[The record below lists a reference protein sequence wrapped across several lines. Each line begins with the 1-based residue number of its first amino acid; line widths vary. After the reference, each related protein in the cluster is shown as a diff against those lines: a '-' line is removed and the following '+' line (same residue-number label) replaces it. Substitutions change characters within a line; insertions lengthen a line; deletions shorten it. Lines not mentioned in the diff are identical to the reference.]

1 MGQFRFS
8 IYAHWQ
14 IGLLIKAD
22 SYSIDISFLFV
33 TAHIGLL
40 SHAKGV
46 DFFGKEFYKK

>member
-14 IGLLIKAD
+14 LGLMIKGD
-22 SYSIDISFLFV
+22 SYSIDISLPFV
-33 TAHIGLL
+33 TIHIGLL

-46 DFFGKEFYKK
+46 DIFGKYFF